1 MESIL
6 AEVTFLSPAEGG
18 RRTLPGPPWLR
29 PGHSGYIPHLVIEG
43 PRGAESDDLPVRFRE
58 GADPSYGRP
67 ATFQLE
73 LMYPEVNYSLVVPGA
88 RFSLREGRQVVATGR
103 VLDRWPGRV
112 AIESFADLTQSL
124 KDWRS
129 FRDPLVYDAV
139 GMMALFDACLESM
152 RRYFTEGDIDQ
163 FAATIAP
170 IDREFLR
177 NLIVRTD
184 ELKDI
189 GE

>member
-18 RRTLPGPPWLR
+18 RRRLPGPPWLR
-29 PGHSGYIPHLVIEG
+29 PGSAGYMPHLVVEG
-43 PRGAESDDLPVRFRE
+43 LPGPASDVLGVRFRQ
-58 GADPSYGRP
+58 GAEPSVSRP
-67 ATFQLE
+67 AVFQLE
-73 LMYPEVNYSLVVPGA
+73 LIYTTVDYSPVVPGV
-88 RFSLREGRQVVATGR
+88 RFSLREAQHVVATGR
-103 VLDRWPGRV
+103 VLDRWPGRA
-112 AIESFADLTQSL
+112 AIESYADLTQLL

-139 GMMALFDACLESM
+139 GMMALFDACLENM
-152 RRYFTEGDIDQ
+152 RLHFTEGDIDQ

-170 IDREFLR
+170 VDREFLQ
-177 NLIVRTD
+177 NLITRTD
-184 ELKDI
+184 ELKDL